1 MTRLDLGPSLL
12 IVAVIV
18 TLTEESCFPKVSH
31 SVRSYVLPLKNQG
44 HIGDVHADIE
54 YVNHLNNYE
63 ILPRLQSIVNR
74 DYFHYFEINLA
85 RGCPFFSEPAGCRT
99 SDCHVSN
106 CRVEEVPV
114 GLRTEA
120 MLHPS
125 NAHHKYDKAY
135 NTGESAAHDDVD
147 CELGKLDSSLS
158 EERRTIL
165 GNWTLQ
171 IGTTFATW
179 TVRSSNPTSASR
191 LPLSRLGQPGSIPA
205 LVFHSC
211 GMAARYRKD
220 PTSENMIWVDLLKNP
235 EQFTG
240 YKGVSSARIWH
251 MIYAEN
257 CFNEDS
263 SGPRTLGPSPVKSET
278 APSLLLGHQS
288 EALRCLEK
296 RVFYRMISGL
306 HTSITVHL
314 CAKSPRSVFSP
325 TQPGQPLSTLATTTW
340 GPKPEEFYRRF
351 HPEVVPEGLDRLR
364 SLYFAYLVELRALAK
379 VAPYLRTLT
388 FYTGNPEADADTQRA
403 INDLLKVVEAK
414 GNLFDERQLFA
425 GQTEEAKTLK
435 HQMREHFYNISRI
448 MDCVGCD
455 KCRLWGKLQT
465 LGMGTALKILFS
477 TPSETFFDPI
487 AFNPDFQLSRREI
500 VALFNAFSRKSPS
513 DAFLNSEGG
522 EVEENCD
529 EHSQRR
535 ITALVRSFLTIIIM
549 DHPVGILYR
558 CDVSIS
564 VGERVSIRLVISH

>member
-1 MTRLDLGPSLL
+1 MTRLDLGPSLI

-18 TLTEESCFPKVSH
+18 TLTEESCFP
-31 SVRSYVLPLKNQG
+31 KNQG

-74 DYFHYFEINLA
+74 DYFHYFEINLV

-125 NAHHKYDKAY
+125 NAYHKYDKAY

-165 GNWTLQ
+165 GNWTLHDAMNEYN
-171 IGTTFATW
+171 F
-179 TVRSSNPTSASR
+179 
-191 LPLSRLGQPGSIPA
+191 
-205 LVFHSC
+205 C
-211 GMAARYRKD
+211 DMDD
-220 PTSENMIWVDLLKNP
+220 PNSENMIWVDLLKNP

-263 SGPRTLGPSPVKSET
+263 SGLRTLGPSPVKPEA
-278 APSLLLGHQS
+278 APPLLLGHQS

-351 HPEVVPEGLDRLR
+351 HPKVVPEGLDRLR

-500 VALFNAFSRKSPS
+500 VALFNAFSRLS
-513 DAFLNSEGG
+513 NSIGSLRELCVP
-522 EVEENCD
+522 E
-529 EHSQRR
+529 SLWS
-535 ITALVRSFLTIIIM
+535 TT
-549 DHPVGILYR
+549 
-558 CDVSIS
+558 
-564 VGERVSIRLVISH
+564 

>member
-1 MTRLDLGPSLL
+1 IAGYIPEYVSGPPPKVVKYDSRMTTQYGTQLKAFLMPRVARIGKRTSGLRDSCIHFCYTAFRANAISKTGIGFHNSQRHSLNSLRLVQRPPLTVLYLRTSLSAPASNAL
-12 IVAVIV
+12 LPTRTPQIISERNCGSYNHCTTTVIV

-31 SVRSYVLPLKNQG
+31 STSSYLLLSKNQG

-114 GLRTEA
+114 GLRTES

-125 NAHHKYDKAY
+125 NAYHKAY

-165 GNWTLQ
+165 GNWTLHDAMNEYN
-171 IGTTFATW
+171 F
-179 TVRSSNPTSASR
+179 
-191 LPLSRLGQPGSIPA
+191 
-205 LVFHSC
+205 C
-211 GMAARYRKD
+211 DMDD

-263 SGPRTLGPSPVKSET
+263 SGLRTLGPSP
-278 APSLLLGHQS
+278 

-403 INDLLKVVEAK
+403 INDLLKVVK
-414 GNLFDERQLFA
+414 
-425 GQTEEAKTLK
+425 
-435 HQMREHFYNISRI
+435 
-448 MDCVGCD
+448 
-455 KCRLWGKLQT
+455 
-465 LGMGTALKILFS
+465 
-477 TPSETFFDPI
+477 
-487 AFNPDFQLSRREI
+487 
-500 VALFNAFSRKSPS
+500 
-513 DAFLNSEGG
+513 
-522 EVEENCD
+522 
-529 EHSQRR
+529 
-535 ITALVRSFLTIIIM
+535 
-549 DHPVGILYR
+549 
-558 CDVSIS
+558 
-564 VGERVSIRLVISH
+564 